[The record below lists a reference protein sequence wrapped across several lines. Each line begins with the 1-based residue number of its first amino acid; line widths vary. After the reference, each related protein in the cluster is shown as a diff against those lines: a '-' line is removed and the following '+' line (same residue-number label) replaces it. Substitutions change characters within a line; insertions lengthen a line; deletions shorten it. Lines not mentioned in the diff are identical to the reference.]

1 YSACGKSTVAKAAA
15 KLLNFVYVD
24 SGAMYRAVTLYFLNN
39 DINLTVSVDIKKA
52 IGNNRKDMRNEDEKI
67 VELLNDN
74 DISEEI
80 RQMRI
85 SEHVPYVSAIKEVRQ
100 ALVKQQQEIARS
112 KNIIMDGRD
121 IGSVVFPD
129 AQIKIFM
136 TADPAIRAKRRFD
149 ELVKTNPDI

>member
-1 YSACGKSTVAKAAA
+1 VSI
-15 KLLNFVYVD
+15 LLKGGDV
-24 SGAMYRAVTLYFLNN
+24 
-39 DINLTVSVDIKKA
+39 
-52 IGNNRKDMRNEDEKI
+52 
-67 VELLNDN
+67 
-74 DISEEI
+74 SEEI

-85 SEHVPYVSAIKEVRQ
+85 SEHVPYVSEIKEVRQ

-149 ELVKTNPDI
+149 ELVKTNPDISLEEVFENLAHRDYEDTSREESPLIHLKEAITLDNSNLTEDEQLDFVLNKVELVKASAEV